1 MNKYLKQSICLHIAV
16 FLLFMIDMPNFW
28 HNDLTLGSAPI
39 IVDLSQ
45 VRIDE
50 MTNLPSKAEFGPED
64 RKATVAERKEDVQ
77 YTKDTAPEP
86 EPEPVKSEPEPAPS
100 PAPEK
105 QPEASADEKPTEVKQ
120 DYLEAPKPE
129 KKPEKKPEPKPT
141 PKKPPVPDSKPK
153 PKPKPQPKPQPD
165 NKPKDTKKA
174 KPEEK
179 AALQSSALKSLM
191 QEIDNTKNLD
201 IGETDQS
208 AMIKEGTQVNNMGIE
223 GGSSNGSY
231 LSDLTITET
240 DALASLL
247 RQNWN
252 LDPGAIGVENMRVEI
267 RVHLNRD
274 GSIKKIE
281 FLDMGR
287 FNSDASYRSVAE
299 SAQRAIIAT
308 QQAFKDIFA
317 GKYSGNYDTW
327 STLRLNFDPLDKGVK

>member
-1 MNKYLKQSICLHIAV
+1 MNKYLKQSIFLHIAV

-50 MTNLPSKAEFGPED
+50 MTNLPAKAEFGPED
-64 RKATVAERKEDVQ
+64 RKATVAERKEEVQ

-86 EPEPVKSEPEPAPS
+86 EPEPAKPEPKA
-100 PAPEK
+100 APEK
-105 QPEASADEKPTEVKQ
+105 QPETAPDEQPTEVKQ

-129 KKPEKKPEPKPT
+129 KKPDRKPDPKPT

-153 PKPKPQPKPQPD
+153 PKPKPQPD

-201 IGETDQS
+201 IGETTQS

-240 DALASLL
+240 DAIASLL

-267 RVHLNRD
+267 RVYLNRE

-281 FLDMGR
+281 FLDMSR
-287 FNSDASYRSVAE
+287 FNSDPSYRSVAE

-308 QQAFKDIFA
+308 QQAFKDVFA
-317 GKYSGNYDTW
+317 GKYSGNYDSW
-327 STLRLNFDPLDKGVK
+327 STLRLNFDPLDKGVN

>member
-1 MNKYLKQSICLHIAV
+1 MNKYLKQSIVLHIAV
-16 FLLFMIDMPNFW
+16 FLLFMIDLPNW
-28 HNDLTLGSAPI
+28 HHDMTLGSAPI

-64 RKATVAERKEDVQ
+64 RKATVAERKETQ

-86 EPEPVKSEPEPAPS
+86 EPEPAKPEEKTV
-100 PAPEK
+100 PEK
-105 QPEASADEKPTEVKQ
+105 QPDVAPDEKPTEVKQ

-129 KKPEKKPEPKPT
+129 KKPERKPDPKPT

-153 PKPKPQPKPQPD
+153 PKPQPKPD
-165 NKPKDTKKA
+165 TKPKDTKKA

-179 AALQSSALKSLM
+179 AALQSNALKSLM
-191 QEIDNTKNLD
+191 QEIDNTKNWE
-201 IGETDQS
+201 IGETTQS

-223 GGSSNGSY
+223 GGNSNGSY

-240 DALASLL
+240 DAIASLL

-252 LDPGAIGVENMRVEI
+252 LDPGAIGLENMRVEI
-267 RVHLNRD
+267 RVYLNRD

-287 FNSDASYRSVAE
+287 FNSDPSYRSVAE

-308 QQAFKDIFA
+308 QQVFKDVFA
-317 GKYSGNYDTW
+317 GKYSGNYDNW
-327 STLRLNFDPLDKGVK
+327 STLRLNFDPLDKGVN

>member
-1 MNKYLKQSICLHIAV
+1 MNKYLKQSIVLHIAV
-16 FLLFMIDMPNFW
+16 FLLFMIDLPNW
-28 HNDLTLGSAPI
+28 HHDMTLGSAPI

-64 RKATVAERKEDVQ
+64 RKATVAERKETQ
-77 YTKDTAPEP
+77 YTKDTASEP
-86 EPEPVKSEPEPAPS
+86 EPEPAKPEEKTV
-100 PAPEK
+100 PEK
-105 QPEASADEKPTEVKQ
+105 QPDVAPDEKPTEVKQ

-129 KKPEKKPEPKPT
+129 KKPERKPDPKPT

-153 PKPKPQPKPQPD
+153 PQPKPQPKPD
-165 NKPKDTKKA
+165 TKPKDTKKA

-179 AALQSSALKSLM
+179 AALQSNALKSLM

-201 IGETDQS
+201 IGETTQS

-223 GGSSNGSY
+223 GGNSNGSY

-240 DALASLL
+240 DAIASLL

-252 LDPGAIGVENMRVEI
+252 LDPGAIGLENMRVEI
-267 RVHLNRD
+267 RVYLNRD

-287 FNSDASYRSVAE
+287 FNSDPSYRSVAE

-308 QQAFKDIFA
+308 QQVFKDVFA
-317 GKYSGNYDTW
+317 GKYSGNYDNW
-327 STLRLNFDPLDKGVK
+327 STLRLTFDPLDKGVN

>member
-1 MNKYLKQSICLHIAV
+1 MNKYLKQSIVLHIAV
-16 FLLFMIDMPNFW
+16 FLLFMIDLPNW
-28 HNDLTLGSAPI
+28 HHDMTLGSAPI

-64 RKATVAERKEDVQ
+64 RKATVAERKETQ

-86 EPEPVKSEPEPAPS
+86 EPEPAKPEEKTV
-100 PAPEK
+100 PEK
-105 QPEASADEKPTEVKQ
+105 QPDVAPDEKPTEVKQ

-129 KKPEKKPEPKPT
+129 KKPERKPDPKPT

-153 PKPKPQPKPQPD
+153 PKPKPQLKPD
-165 NKPKDTKKA
+165 TKPKDTKKA

-179 AALQSSALKSLM
+179 AALQSNALKSLM

-201 IGETDQS
+201 IGETTQS

-223 GGSSNGSY
+223 GGNSNGSY

-240 DALASLL
+240 DAIASLL

-252 LDPGAIGVENMRVEI
+252 LDPGAIGLENMRVEI
-267 RVHLNRD
+267 RVYLNRD

-287 FNSDASYRSVAE
+287 FNSDPSYRSVAE

-308 QQAFKDIFA
+308 QQVFKDVFA
-317 GKYSGNYDTW
+317 GKYSGNYDNW
-327 STLRLNFDPLDKGVK
+327 STLRLNFDPLDKGVN

>member
-1 MNKYLKQSICLHIAV
+1 MNKYLKQSIFLHIAV

-45 VRIDE
+45 LRIDE
-50 MTNLPSKAEFGPED
+50 MTNLPAKAEFGPED
-64 RKATVAERKEDVQ
+64 RKATVAERKEEVQ

-86 EPEPVKSEPEPAPS
+86 EPEPAKPEPKA
-100 PAPEK
+100 APEK
-105 QPEASADEKPTEVKQ
+105 QPETAPDEQPTEVKQ

-129 KKPEKKPEPKPT
+129 KKPDRKPDPKPT

-153 PKPKPQPKPQPD
+153 PKPKPQPD

-201 IGETDQS
+201 IGETTQS

-240 DALASLL
+240 DAIASLL

-267 RVHLNRD
+267 RVYLNRD

-281 FLDMGR
+281 FLDMSR
-287 FNSDASYRSVAE
+287 FNSDPSYRSVAE

-308 QQAFKDIFA
+308 QQAFKDVFA
-317 GKYSGNYDTW
+317 GKYSGNYDSW
-327 STLRLNFDPLDKGVK
+327 STLRLNFDPLDKGVN

>member
-1 MNKYLKQSICLHIAV
+1 MNKYLKQSIVLHIAV
-16 FLLFMIDMPNFW
+16 FLLFMIDLPNW
-28 HNDLTLGSAPI
+28 HHDMTLGSAPI

-64 RKATVAERKEDVQ
+64 RKATVAERKETQ
-77 YTKDTAPEP
+77 YTKDTASEP
-86 EPEPVKSEPEPAPS
+86 EPEPAKPEEKTV
-100 PAPEK
+100 PEK
-105 QPEASADEKPTEVKQ
+105 QPDVAPDEKPTEVKQ
-120 DYLEAPKPE
+120 DYLGAPKPE
-129 KKPEKKPEPKPT
+129 KKPERKPDPKPT

-153 PKPKPQPKPQPD
+153 PKPKPQPKPEA
-165 NKPKDTKKA
+165 KPKDTKKA

-179 AALQSSALKSLM
+179 AALQSNALKSLM

-201 IGETDQS
+201 IGETTQS

-223 GGSSNGSY
+223 GGNSNGSY

-240 DALASLL
+240 DAIASLL

-252 LDPGAIGVENMRVEI
+252 LDPGAIGLENMRVEI
-267 RVHLNRD
+267 RVYLNRD

-287 FNSDASYRSVAE
+287 FNSDPSYRSVAE

-308 QQAFKDIFA
+308 QQVFKDVFA
-317 GKYSGNYDTW
+317 GKYSGNYDNW
-327 STLRLNFDPLDKGVK
+327 STLRLNFDPLDKGVN

>member
-1 MNKYLKQSICLHIAV
+1 MNKYLKQSIALHIAV
-16 FLLFMIDMPNFW
+16 FLLFMIDLPNW
-28 HNDLTLGSAPI
+28 HHDLTLGSAPI

-50 MTNLPSKAEFGPED
+50 MTNLPAKAEFGPED
-64 RKATVAERKEDVQ
+64 RKATVAERKEEAQ
-77 YTKDTAPEP
+77 YTKDSAP
-86 EPEPVKSEPEPAPS
+86 EPEPVKTEEKAATEEKQQDA
-100 PAPEK
+100 APEE
-105 QPEASADEKPTEVKQ
+105 QPTEVKQ

-129 KKPEKKPEPKPT
+129 KKPDRKPDPKPT

-153 PKPKPQPKPQPD
+153 PKPKPQPD

-174 KPEEK
+174 KPAEK

-201 IGETDQS
+201 IGETTQS
-208 AMIKEGTQVNNMGIE
+208 AMIKEGTKVNNMGIE
-223 GGSSNGSY
+223 GGNSNGSY

-267 RVHLNRD
+267 RVYLNRD
-274 GSIKKIE
+274 GSIRKIE
-281 FLDMGR
+281 FLDMSR
-287 FNSDASYRSVAE
+287 FNSDPSYRSVAE

-308 QQAFKDIFA
+308 QQAFKDVFA
-317 GKYSGNYDTW
+317 GKYSGNYDNW
-327 STLRLNFDPLDKGVK
+327 STLRLNFDPLDKGVN

>member
-1 MNKYLKQSICLHIAV
+1 MNKYLKQSIVLHIAV
-16 FLLFMIDMPNFW
+16 FVLFMIDLPNW
-28 HNDLTLGSAPI
+28 HHDMTLGSAPI

-64 RKATVAERKEDVQ
+64 RKATVAERKKEEQ
-77 YTKDTAPEP
+77 YTKDVAPEP
-86 EPEPVKSEPEPAPS
+86 EPEPAKPEEKTVQ
-100 PAPEK
+100 EK
-105 QPEASADEKPTEVKQ
+105 QPDVAPDEKPTEVKQ

-141 PKKPPVPDSKPK
+141 PKQPPVPSSK
-153 PKPKPQPKPQPD
+153 PKPKPQPKPD

-201 IGETDQS
+201 IGETTQS

-223 GGSSNGSY
+223 GGNSNGSY

-240 DALASLL
+240 DAIASLL

-252 LDPGAIGVENMRVEI
+252 LDPGAIGLENMRVEI

-287 FNSDASYRSVAE
+287 FNSDPGYRSVAE

-308 QQAFKDIFA
+308 QQVFKDVFA
-317 GKYSGNYDTW
+317 GKYSGNYDNW
-327 STLRLNFDPLDKGVK
+327 STLRLNFDPLDKGVN

>member
-1 MNKYLKQSICLHIAV
+1 MNKYLKQSIFLHIAV

-50 MTNLPSKAEFGPED
+50 MTNLPAKAEFGPED
-64 RKATVAERKEDVQ
+64 RKATVAERKEEVQ

-86 EPEPVKSEPEPAPS
+86 EPEPAKPEPKA
-100 PAPEK
+100 APEK
-105 QPEASADEKPTEVKQ
+105 QPETATDEQPTEVKQ

-129 KKPEKKPEPKPT
+129 KKPDRKPDPKPT

-153 PKPKPQPKPQPD
+153 PKPKPQPD

-201 IGETDQS
+201 IGETTQS

-240 DALASLL
+240 DAIASLL

-267 RVHLNRD
+267 RVYLNRD

-281 FLDMGR
+281 FLDMSR
-287 FNSDASYRSVAE
+287 FNSDPSYRSVAE

-308 QQAFKDIFA
+308 QQAFKDVFA
-317 GKYSGNYDTW
+317 GKYSGNYDSW
-327 STLRLNFDPLDKGVK
+327 STLRLNFDPLDKGVN

>member
-1 MNKYLKQSICLHIAV
+1 MNKYLKQSIVLHIAV
-16 FLLFMIDMPNFW
+16 FVLFMIDLPNW
-28 HNDLTLGSAPI
+28 HHDMTLGSAPI

-64 RKATVAERKEDVQ
+64 RKATVAERKKEEQ
-77 YTKDTAPEP
+77 YTKDVAPEP
-86 EPEPVKSEPEPAPS
+86 EPEPAKTEEKSE
-100 PAPEK
+100 PEK
-105 QPEASADEKPTEVKQ
+105 QPEVSPDEKPTEVKQ

-129 KKPEKKPEPKPT
+129 KKPERKPDPKPT
-141 PKKPPVPDSKPK
+141 PKQPPIPDSKPK
-153 PKPKPQPKPQPD
+153 PKPKPQPKPD
-165 NKPKDTKKA
+165 NKPKDTKKS

-201 IGETDQS
+201 IGETTQS

-223 GGSSNGSY
+223 GGNSNGSY

-240 DALASLL
+240 DAIASLL

-252 LDPGAIGVENMRVEI
+252 LDPGAIGLENMRVEI

-287 FNSDASYRSVAE
+287 FNSDPGYRSVAE

-308 QQAFKDIFA
+308 QQVFKDVFA
-317 GKYSGNYDTW
+317 GKYSGNYDNW
-327 STLRLNFDPLDKGVK
+327 STLRLNFDPLDKGVN

>member
-1 MNKYLKQSICLHIAV
+1 MNKYLKQSIVLHIAV
-16 FLLFMIDMPNFW
+16 FLLFMIDLPNW
-28 HNDLTLGSAPI
+28 HHDMTLGSAPI

-50 MTNLPSKAEFGPED
+50 MTNLPSKAEFGPEN
-64 RKATVAERKEDVQ
+64 RKATVAERKETQ

-86 EPEPVKSEPEPAPS
+86 EPEPAKPEEKTV
-100 PAPEK
+100 PEK
-105 QPEASADEKPTEVKQ
+105 QPDVAPDEKPTEVKQ

-129 KKPEKKPEPKPT
+129 KKPERKPDPKPT

-153 PKPKPQPKPQPD
+153 PKPQPKPD
-165 NKPKDTKKA
+165 TKPKDTKKA

-179 AALQSSALKSLM
+179 AALQSNALKSLM

-201 IGETDQS
+201 IGETTQS

-223 GGSSNGSY
+223 GGNSNGSY

-240 DALASLL
+240 DAIASLL

-252 LDPGAIGVENMRVEI
+252 LDPGAIGLENMRVEI
-267 RVHLNRD
+267 RVYLNRD

-287 FNSDASYRSVAE
+287 FNSDPSYRSVAE

-308 QQAFKDIFA
+308 QQVFKDVFA
-317 GKYSGNYDTW
+317 GKYSGNYDNW
-327 STLRLNFDPLDKGVK
+327 STLRLNFDPLDKGVN

>member
-1 MNKYLKQSICLHIAV
+1 MNKYLKQSIFLHIAV

-50 MTNLPSKAEFGPED
+50 MTNLPAKAEFGPED
-64 RKATVAERKEDVQ
+64 RKATVAERKEEVQ

-86 EPEPVKSEPEPAPS
+86 EPEPAKPEPKA
-100 PAPEK
+100 APEK
-105 QPEASADEKPTEVKQ
+105 QPETAPDEQPTEVKQ

-129 KKPEKKPEPKPT
+129 KKPDRKPDPKPT

-153 PKPKPQPKPQPD
+153 PKPKPQPD

-201 IGETDQS
+201 IGETTQS

-240 DALASLL
+240 DAIASLL

-267 RVHLNRD
+267 RVYLNRD

-281 FLDMGR
+281 FLDMSR
-287 FNSDASYRSVAE
+287 FNSDQSYRSVAE

-308 QQAFKDIFA
+308 QQAFKDVFA
-317 GKYSGNYDTW
+317 GKYSGNYDSW
-327 STLRLNFDPLDKGVK
+327 STLRLNFDPLDKGVN

>member
-1 MNKYLKQSICLHIAV
+1 MNKYLKQSIVLHIAV
-16 FLLFMIDMPNFW
+16 FLLFVIDLPNW
-28 HNDLTLGSAPI
+28 HHDMTLGSAPI

-64 RKATVAERKEDVQ
+64 RKATVAERKETQ

-86 EPEPVKSEPEPAPS
+86 EPEPAKPEEKTV
-100 PAPEK
+100 PEK
-105 QPEASADEKPTEVKQ
+105 QPDVAPDEKPTEVKQ

-129 KKPEKKPEPKPT
+129 KKPERKPDPKPT

-153 PKPKPQPKPQPD
+153 PKPKPQPKPD
-165 NKPKDTKKA
+165 TKPKDTKKA

-179 AALQSSALKSLM
+179 AALQSNALKSLM

-201 IGETDQS
+201 IGETTQS

-223 GGSSNGSY
+223 GGNSNGSY

-240 DALASLL
+240 DAIASLL

-252 LDPGAIGVENMRVEI
+252 LDPGAIGLENMRFEI
-267 RVHLNRD
+267 RVYLNRD

-287 FNSDASYRSVAE
+287 FNSDPSYRSVAE

-308 QQAFKDIFA
+308 QQVFKDVFA
-317 GKYSGNYDTW
+317 GKYSGNYDNW
-327 STLRLNFDPLDKGVK
+327 STLRLNFDPLDKGVN

>member
-1 MNKYLKQSICLHIAV
+1 MNKYLKQSIVLHIAV
-16 FLLFMIDMPNFW
+16 FVLFMIDLPNW
-28 HNDLTLGSAPI
+28 HHDMTLGSAPI

-64 RKATVAERKEDVQ
+64 RKATVAERKKEEQ
-77 YTKDTAPEP
+77 YTKDVAPEP
-86 EPEPVKSEPEPAPS
+86 EPEPAKPEEKTAQ
-100 PAPEK
+100 EK
-105 QPEASADEKPTEVKQ
+105 QPDVAPDEKPTEVKQ

-141 PKKPPVPDSKPK
+141 PKQPPVPSSK
-153 PKPKPQPKPQPD
+153 PKPKPQPKPD

-201 IGETDQS
+201 IGETTQS

-223 GGSSNGSY
+223 GGNSNGSY
-231 LSDLTITET
+231 LSDSTITET
-240 DALASLL
+240 DAIASLL

-252 LDPGAIGVENMRVEI
+252 LDPGAIGLENMRVEI

-287 FNSDASYRSVAE
+287 FNSDPGYRSVAE

-308 QQAFKDIFA
+308 QQVFKDVFA
-317 GKYSGNYDTW
+317 GKYSGNYDNW
-327 STLRLNFDPLDKGVK
+327 STLRLNFDPLDKGVN

>member
-1 MNKYLKQSICLHIAV
+1 MNKYLKQSIVLHIAV
-16 FLLFMIDMPNFW
+16 FVLFMIDLPNW
-28 HNDLTLGSAPI
+28 HHDMTLGSAPI

-64 RKATVAERKEDVQ
+64 RKATVAERKKEEQ
-77 YTKDTAPEP
+77 YTKDVAPEP
-86 EPEPVKSEPEPAPS
+86 EPEQAKAEEKSEPE
-100 PAPEK
+100 K
-105 QPEASADEKPTEVKQ
+105 QPDVSPDEKPTEVKQ

-129 KKPEKKPEPKPT
+129 KKPERKPDPKPT
-141 PKKPPVPDSKPK
+141 PKQPPIPDSKPK
-153 PKPKPQPKPQPD
+153 PKPKPQPKPD
-165 NKPKDTKKA
+165 NKPKDTKKS

-201 IGETDQS
+201 IGETTQS

-223 GGSSNGSY
+223 GGNSNGSY

-240 DALASLL
+240 DAIASLL

-252 LDPGAIGVENMRVEI
+252 LDPGAIGLENMRVEI

-287 FNSDASYRSVAE
+287 FNSDPSYRSVAE

-308 QQAFKDIFA
+308 QQVFKDVFA
-317 GKYSGNYDTW
+317 GKYSGNYDNW
-327 STLRLNFDPLDKGVK
+327 STLRLNFDPLDKGVN

>member
-1 MNKYLKQSICLHIAV
+1 MNKYLKQSIVLHIAV
-16 FLLFMIDMPNFW
+16 FVLFMIDLPNW
-28 HNDLTLGSAPI
+28 HHDMTLGSAPI

-64 RKATVAERKEDVQ
+64 RKATVAERKKEEQ
-77 YTKDTAPEP
+77 YTKDVAPEP
-86 EPEPVKSEPEPAPS
+86 EPEPAKPEEKTVQ
-100 PAPEK
+100 EK
-105 QPEASADEKPTEVKQ
+105 QPDVAPDEKPTEVKQ

-141 PKKPPVPDSKPK
+141 PKQPPVPSSK
-153 PKPKPQPKPQPD
+153 PKPKPQPKPD

-201 IGETDQS
+201 IGETTQS

-223 GGSSNGSY
+223 GGNSNGSY

-240 DALASLL
+240 DAIASLL

-252 LDPGAIGVENMRVEI
+252 LDPGAIGLENMRVEI

-287 FNSDASYRSVAE
+287 FNSDPSYRSVAE

-308 QQAFKDIFA
+308 QQVFKDVFA
-317 GKYSGNYDTW
+317 GKYSGNYDNW
-327 STLRLNFDPLDKGVK
+327 STLRLNFDPLDKGVN

>member
-1 MNKYLKQSICLHIAV
+1 MNKYLKQSIVLHIAV
-16 FLLFMIDMPNFW
+16 FLLFMIDLPNW
-28 HNDLTLGSAPI
+28 HHDMTLGSAPI

-64 RKATVAERKEDVQ
+64 RKATVAERKETQ

-86 EPEPVKSEPEPAPS
+86 EPEPAKPEEKTV
-100 PAPEK
+100 PEK
-105 QPEASADEKPTEVKQ
+105 RPDVAPDEKPTEVKQ

-129 KKPEKKPEPKPT
+129 KKPERKPDPKPT
-141 PKKPPVPDSKPK
+141 PKKPLVPDSKPK
-153 PKPKPQPKPQPD
+153 PKPKPQPKPD
-165 NKPKDTKKA
+165 TKPKDTKKA

-179 AALQSSALKSLM
+179 AALQSNALKSLM

-201 IGETDQS
+201 IGETTQS

-223 GGSSNGSY
+223 GGNSNGSY

-240 DALASLL
+240 DAIASLL

-252 LDPGAIGVENMRVEI
+252 LDPGAIGLENMRVEI
-267 RVHLNRD
+267 RVYLNRD

-287 FNSDASYRSVAE
+287 FNSDPSYRSVAE

-308 QQAFKDIFA
+308 QQVFKDVFA
-317 GKYSGNYDTW
+317 GKYSGNYDNW
-327 STLRLNFDPLDKGVK
+327 STLRLNFDPLDKGVN

>member
-1 MNKYLKQSICLHIAV
+1 M
-16 FLLFMIDMPNFW
+16 
-28 HNDLTLGSAPI
+28 
-39 IVDLSQ
+39 SQ

-64 RKATVAERKEDVQ
+64 RKATVAERKETQ

-86 EPEPVKSEPEPAPS
+86 EPEPAKPEEKTV
-100 PAPEK
+100 PEK
-105 QPEASADEKPTEVKQ
+105 QPDVAPDEKPTEVKQ

-129 KKPEKKPEPKPT
+129 KKPERKPDPKPT

-153 PKPKPQPKPQPD
+153 PKPKPQPKPD
-165 NKPKDTKKA
+165 TKPKDTKKA

-179 AALQSSALKSLM
+179 AALQSNALKSLM

-201 IGETDQS
+201 IGETTQS

-223 GGSSNGSY
+223 GGNSNGSY

-240 DALASLL
+240 DAIASLL

-252 LDPGAIGVENMRVEI
+252 LDPGAIGLENMRVEI
-267 RVHLNRD
+267 RVYLNRD

-287 FNSDASYRSVAE
+287 FNSDPSYRSVAE

-308 QQAFKDIFA
+308 QQVFKDVFA
-317 GKYSGNYDTW
+317 GKYSGNYDNW
-327 STLRLNFDPLDKGVK
+327 STLRLNFDPLDKGVN

>member
-1 MNKYLKQSICLHIAV
+1 MNKYLKQSIVLHIAV
-16 FLLFMIDMPNFW
+16 FLLFMIDLPNW
-28 HNDLTLGSAPI
+28 HHDMTLGSAPI

-64 RKATVAERKEDVQ
+64 RKATVAERKETQ

-86 EPEPVKSEPEPAPS
+86 EPEPAKPEEKTV
-100 PAPEK
+100 PEK
-105 QPEASADEKPTEVKQ
+105 QPDVAPDEKPTEVKQ

-129 KKPEKKPEPKPT
+129 KKPERKPDPKPT

-153 PKPKPQPKPQPD
+153 PKPQPKPD
-165 NKPKDTKKA
+165 TKPKDTKKA

-179 AALQSSALKSLM
+179 AALQSNALKSLM

-201 IGETDQS
+201 IGETTQS

-223 GGSSNGSY
+223 GGNSNGSY

-240 DALASLL
+240 DAIASLL

-252 LDPGAIGVENMRVEI
+252 LDPGAIGLENMRVEI

-287 FNSDASYRSVAE
+287 FNSDPSYRSVAE

-308 QQAFKDIFA
+308 QQVFKDVFA
-317 GKYSGNYDTW
+317 GKYSGNYDNW
-327 STLRLNFDPLDKGVK
+327 STLRLNFDPLDKGVN

>member
-1 MNKYLKQSICLHIAV
+1 MNKYLKQSIVLHIAV
-16 FLLFMIDMPNFW
+16 FVLFMIDLPNW
-28 HNDLTLGSAPI
+28 HHDMTLGSAPI

-64 RKATVAERKEDVQ
+64 RKATVAERKKEEQ
-77 YTKDTAPEP
+77 YTKDVASEP
-86 EPEPVKSEPEPAPS
+86 EPEPAKPEEKTAQ
-100 PAPEK
+100 EK
-105 QPEASADEKPTEVKQ
+105 QPDVAPDEKPTEVKQ

-141 PKKPPVPDSKPK
+141 PKQPPVPSSK
-153 PKPKPQPKPQPD
+153 PKPKPQPKPD

-201 IGETDQS
+201 IGETTQS

-223 GGSSNGSY
+223 GGNSNGSY

-240 DALASLL
+240 DAIASLL

-252 LDPGAIGVENMRVEI
+252 LDPGAIGLENMRGEI

-287 FNSDASYRSVAE
+287 FNSDPGYRSVAE

-308 QQAFKDIFA
+308 QQVFKDVFA
-317 GKYSGNYDTW
+317 GKYSGNYDNW
-327 STLRLNFDPLDKGVK
+327 STLRLNFDPLDKGVN

>member
-1 MNKYLKQSICLHIAV
+1 
-16 FLLFMIDMPNFW
+16 MIDLPNW
-28 HNDLTLGSAPI
+28 HHDLTLGSAPI

-50 MTNLPSKAEFGPED
+50 MTNLPAKAEFGPED
-64 RKATVAERKEDVQ
+64 RKATVAERKEEAQ
-77 YTKDTAPEP
+77 YTKDVAPEP
-86 EPEPVKSEPEPAPS
+86 EPEPEPTKPEEKSAPQ
-100 PAPEK
+100 EK
-105 QPEASADEKPTEVKQ
+105 QPDVAADEKPTEVKQ

-129 KKPEKKPEPKPT
+129 KKPEKKPDPKPT
-141 PKKPPVPDSKPK
+141 PKKPPLPDLKAK
-153 PKPKPQPKPQPD
+153 PKPKPQPKPD

-201 IGETDQS
+201 IGETTQS
-208 AMIKEGTQVNNMGIE
+208 AMIKEGTKVNNMGIE
-223 GGSSNGSY
+223 GGNSNGSY

-267 RVHLNRD
+267 RVYLNRD
-274 GSIKKIE
+274 GSIRKIE
-281 FLDMGR
+281 FLDMSR
-287 FNSDASYRSVAE
+287 FNSDPSYRSVAE

-308 QQAFKDIFA
+308 QQAFKDVFA
-317 GKYSGNYDTW
+317 GKYSGNYDNW
-327 STLRLNFDPLDKGVK
+327 SSLRLNFDPLDKGVN

>member
-1 MNKYLKQSICLHIAV
+1 MNKYLKQSIVLHIAV
-16 FLLFMIDMPNFW
+16 FVLFMIDLPNW
-28 HNDLTLGSAPI
+28 HHDMTLGSAPI

-64 RKATVAERKEDVQ
+64 RKATVAERKKEEQ
-77 YTKDTAPEP
+77 YTKDVAPEP
-86 EPEPVKSEPEPAPS
+86 EPEPAKPEEKTAQ
-100 PAPEK
+100 EK
-105 QPEASADEKPTEVKQ
+105 QPDVAPDEKPTEVKQ

-141 PKKPPVPDSKPK
+141 PKQPPVPSSK
-153 PKPKPQPKPQPD
+153 PKPKPQPKPD

-191 QEIDNTKNLD
+191 PEIDNTKNLD
-201 IGETDQS
+201 IGETTQS

-223 GGSSNGSY
+223 GGNSNGSY

-240 DALASLL
+240 DAIASLL

-252 LDPGAIGVENMRVEI
+252 LDPGAIGLENMRVEI

-287 FNSDASYRSVAE
+287 FNSDPGYRSVAE

-308 QQAFKDIFA
+308 QQVFKDVFA
-317 GKYSGNYDTW
+317 GKYSGNYDNW
-327 STLRLNFDPLDKGVK
+327 STLRLNFDPLDKGVN

>member
-1 MNKYLKQSICLHIAV
+1 MNKYLKQSIFLHIAV

-50 MTNLPSKAEFGPED
+50 MTNLPAKAEFGPED
-64 RKATVAERKEDVQ
+64 RKATVAERKEEVQ

-86 EPEPVKSEPEPAPS
+86 EPEPAKPEPKA
-100 PAPEK
+100 APEK
-105 QPEASADEKPTEVKQ
+105 QPETAPDEQPTEVKQ
-120 DYLEAPKPE
+120 DYLEVPKPE
-129 KKPEKKPEPKPT
+129 KKPDRKPDPKPT

-153 PKPKPQPKPQPD
+153 PKPKPQPD

-201 IGETDQS
+201 IGETTQS

-240 DALASLL
+240 DAIASLL

-267 RVHLNRD
+267 RVYLNRD

-281 FLDMGR
+281 FLDMSR
-287 FNSDASYRSVAE
+287 FNSDPSYRSVAE

-308 QQAFKDIFA
+308 QQAFKDVFA
-317 GKYSGNYDTW
+317 GKYSGNYDSW
-327 STLRLNFDPLDKGVK
+327 STLRLNFDPLDKGVN

>member
-1 MNKYLKQSICLHIAV
+1 MNKYLKQSIFLHIAV

-50 MTNLPSKAEFGPED
+50 MTNLPAKAEFGPED
-64 RKATVAERKEDVQ
+64 RKATVAERKEEVQ

-86 EPEPVKSEPEPAPS
+86 EPEPAKPEPKA
-100 PAPEK
+100 APEK
-105 QPEASADEKPTEVKQ
+105 QPETAPDEQPTEVKQ

-129 KKPEKKPEPKPT
+129 KKPDRKPDPKPT

-153 PKPKPQPKPQPD
+153 PKPKPQLD

-201 IGETDQS
+201 IGETTQS

-240 DALASLL
+240 DAIASLL

-267 RVHLNRD
+267 RVYLNRD

-281 FLDMGR
+281 FLDMSR
-287 FNSDASYRSVAE
+287 FNSDPSYRSVAE

-308 QQAFKDIFA
+308 QQAFKDVFA
-317 GKYSGNYDTW
+317 GKYSGNYDSW
-327 STLRLNFDPLDKGVK
+327 STLRLNFDPLDKGVN

>member
-1 MNKYLKQSICLHIAV
+1 MNKYLKQSIFLHIAV

-50 MTNLPSKAEFGPED
+50 MTNLPAKAEFGPED
-64 RKATVAERKEDVQ
+64 RKATVAERKEEVQ

-86 EPEPVKSEPEPAPS
+86 EPEPAKPEPKA
-100 PAPEK
+100 APEK
-105 QPEASADEKPTEVKQ
+105 QPETAPDEQPTEVKQ

-129 KKPEKKPEPKPT
+129 KKPDRKPDPKPT

-153 PKPKPQPKPQPD
+153 PKPKPQPD

-201 IGETDQS
+201 IGETTQS

-240 DALASLL
+240 DAIASLL

-267 RVHLNRD
+267 RVYLNRD

-281 FLDMGR
+281 FLDMSR
-287 FNSDASYRSVAE
+287 FNSDPSYRSVAE

-308 QQAFKDIFA
+308 QQAFKDVFA
-317 GKYSGNYDTW
+317 GKYSGNYDSW
-327 STLRLNFDPLDKGVK
+327 STLRLNFDPLDKGVN

>member
-1 MNKYLKQSICLHIAV
+1 MNKYLKQSIVLHIAV
-16 FLLFMIDMPNFW
+16 FLLFMIDLPNW
-28 HNDLTLGSAPI
+28 HHDMTLGSAPI

-64 RKATVAERKEDVQ
+64 RKATVAERKETQ

-86 EPEPVKSEPEPAPS
+86 EPAKPEEKTV
-100 PAPEK
+100 PEK
-105 QPEASADEKPTEVKQ
+105 QPDVAPDEKPTEVKQ

-129 KKPEKKPEPKPT
+129 KKPERKPDPKPT

-153 PKPKPQPKPQPD
+153 PKPQPKPD
-165 NKPKDTKKA
+165 TKPKDTKKA

-179 AALQSSALKSLM
+179 AALQSNALKSLM

-201 IGETDQS
+201 IGETTQS

-223 GGSSNGSY
+223 GGNSNGSY

-240 DALASLL
+240 DAIASLL

-252 LDPGAIGVENMRVEI
+252 LDPGAIGLENMRVEI
-267 RVHLNRD
+267 RVYLNRD

-287 FNSDASYRSVAE
+287 FNSDPSYRSVAE

-308 QQAFKDIFA
+308 QQVFKDVFA
-317 GKYSGNYDTW
+317 GKYSGNYDNW
-327 STLRLNFDPLDKGVK
+327 STLRLNFDPLDKGVN

>member
-1 MNKYLKQSICLHIAV
+1 MNKYLKQSIVLHIAV
-16 FLLFMIDMPNFW
+16 FVLFMIDLPNW
-28 HNDLTLGSAPI
+28 HHDMTLGSAPI

-64 RKATVAERKEDVQ
+64 RKATVAERKKEEQ
-77 YTKDTAPEP
+77 YTKDVAPEP
-86 EPEPVKSEPEPAPS
+86 EPEPAKPEEKTAQ
-100 PAPEK
+100 EK
-105 QPEASADEKPTEVKQ
+105 QPDVAPDEKPTEVKQ

-141 PKKPPVPDSKPK
+141 PKQPPVPSSK
-153 PKPKPQPKPQPD
+153 PKPKPQPKPKPD
-165 NKPKDTKKA
+165 NKPKDTKNA

-201 IGETDQS
+201 IGETTQS

-223 GGSSNGSY
+223 GGNSNGSY

-240 DALASLL
+240 DAIASLL

-252 LDPGAIGVENMRVEI
+252 LDPGAIGLENMRVEI

-287 FNSDASYRSVAE
+287 FNSDPGYRSVAE

-308 QQAFKDIFA
+308 QQVFKDVFA
-317 GKYSGNYDTW
+317 GKYSGNYDNW
-327 STLRLNFDPLDKGVK
+327 STLRLNFDPLDKGVN

>member
-1 MNKYLKQSICLHIAV
+1 MNKYLKQSIALHIAV
-16 FLLFMIDMPNFW
+16 FLLFIIDLPNW
-28 HNDLTLGSAPI
+28 HHDLTLGSAPI

-50 MTNLPSKAEFGPED
+50 MTNLPAKAEFGPED
-64 RKATVAERKEDVQ
+64 RKATVAERKEEAQ

-86 EPEPVKSEPEPAPS
+86 EPVKTEEKA
-100 PAPEK
+100 APEEK
-105 QPEASADEKPTEVKQ
+105 QQDTAPEEQPTEVKQ

-129 KKPEKKPEPKPT
+129 KKPEKKPDPKPT
-141 PKKPPVPDSKPK
+141 PKKPPLPDLKAKPK
-153 PKPKPQPKPQPD
+153 PKLQPKPD

-201 IGETDQS
+201 IGETTQS
-208 AMIKEGTQVNNMGIE
+208 AMIKEGTKVNNMGIE
-223 GGSSNGSY
+223 GGNSNGSY

-267 RVHLNRD
+267 RVYLNRD
-274 GSIKKIE
+274 GSIRKIE
-281 FLDMGR
+281 FLDMSR
-287 FNSDASYRSVAE
+287 FNSDPSYRSVAE

-308 QQAFKDIFA
+308 QQAFKDVFA
-317 GKYSGNYDTW
+317 GKYSGNYDNW
-327 STLRLNFDPLDKGVK
+327 SSLRLNFDPLDKGVN